1 MIDLETRILQLRH
14 KQACIA
20 MQLEL
25 KRIALTYGFKYSP
38 DQPRDDHGRWTSGGG
53 AGAADV
59 SGQAP
64 VAAPPAKPQVKP
76 IQLALNDTGSMSDA
90 GILPVQPNEKTAAA
104 ADYATAH
111 ANKDGTTGQCAK
123 YVRAALN
130 NAGIPLTPPPTR
142 DGASAPWAR
151 DYGPQLEKVGF
162 TPIVDEPGTNG
173 FGATYPSPEYMPQ
186 KGDVAVMDPA
196 RTSRIPAGHIAIY
209 NGDQWVSDYKQNF
222 GANGMY
228 PNSDYRMQR
237 PSYKI
242 YRISQ

>member
-20 MQLEL
+20 MQLAL
-25 KRIALTYGFKYSP
+25 KRIALAYGFKYSP

-64 VAAPPAKPQVKP
+64 IAAPPPKPQVKP

-111 ANKDGTTGQCAK
+111 AKDRQTGQCAK

-173 FGATYPSPEYMPQ
+173 FGATYPPPDYMPQ
-186 KGDVAVMDPA
+186 KGDVAVMDPP
-196 RTSRIPAGHIAIY
+196 RISKTPAGHIAIY
-209 NGDQWVSDYKQNF
+209 NGDQWVSDYKQDPLY
-222 GANGMY
+222 GMY
-228 PNSDYRMQR
+228 PGSIYGTKR
-237 PSYKI
+237 PSFKI
-242 YRISQ
+242 YRMPP